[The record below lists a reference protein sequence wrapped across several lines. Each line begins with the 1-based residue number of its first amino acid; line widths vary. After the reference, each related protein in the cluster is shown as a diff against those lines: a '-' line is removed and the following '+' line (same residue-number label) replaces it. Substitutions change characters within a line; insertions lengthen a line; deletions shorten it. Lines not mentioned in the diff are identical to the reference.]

1 MKLRLCRSHRPSNDP
16 HHRALLIH
24 ITFWRVA
31 DPMPLQCQSIIA
43 IPLLTLSTCLAIIVL
58 TFASCLTTLIFRY
71 RFILAFGFR
80 WVYWPAALR
89 EVATHLVFSI
99 RYAI

>member
-16 HHRALLIH
+16 HHRALSIH
-24 ITFWRVA
+24 ITFRRVA
-31 DPMPLQCQSIIA
+31 DPRALQCQSIIA

-71 RFILAFGFR
+71 RFILSFGFR
-80 WVYWPAALR
+80 WVYWP
-89 EVATHLVFSI
+89 VAIPLI
-99 RYAI
+99 AR